1 MTYDDQS
8 ELLEVF
14 TPEGRPTGRLLP
26 RLRIH
31 QEGHWHQTRTVWVVL
46 TGEPEGPGLVLQQR
60 GFTKDTWGGLL
71 DASSAG
77 HLAPDDPDPWRELE
91 EELGVRPTEGPLI
104 QLGTRRVE
112 GLHIKDGLVDRELQ
126 DLWLWLAPLALE
138 DLRPQAGEL
147 EALLSLDLGV
157 VADLENT
164 ESRTPARR
172 MDAVTRDIG
181 SAVVLSP
188 EFTPGLGPYAAHLAE
203 LARLALAGER
213 DLRYDPRYDLR
224 AET

>member
-14 TPEGRPTGRLLP
+14 TPDGRPTGRLLP

-31 QEGHWHQTRTVWVVL
+31 REGHWHLTRTVWVVL
-46 TGEPEGPGLVLQQR
+46 AGEPEGPGLVLQQR

-71 DASSAG
+71 DVSSAG

-91 EELGVRPTEGPLI
+91 EELGVRPTHGPLI

-112 GLHIKDGLVDRELQ
+112 GLHIRDGLVDRELQ

-138 DLRPQAGEL
+138 DLRPQAGEI

-157 VADLENT
+157 VADLEKS

-172 MDAVTRDIG
+172 MSAVTREID
-181 SAVVLSP
+181 SAVVRSP
-188 EFTPGLGPYAAHLAE
+188 ELTPGLGPYAAHLAE
-203 LARLALAGER
+203 LARRALAGER
-213 DLRYDPRYDLR
+213 DLRYDPRFDLR
-224 AET
+224 A